1 MVSLCGIDEAGRGPV
16 IGPLVMAGVLIDE
29 SKLENLR
36 NIGVKDSKLLSPL
49 QRERLYD
56 KIIEIVDGYEITITH
71 ADEVDKAVN
80 SETSN
85 LNWLEAD
92 KSIQIITKLNPEKA
106 MLDCPS
112 NNIKAYTDYIN
123 TKLTTKTK
131 VTCEH
136 GADATYPEVSAA
148 SILAKVTRDTLIHE
162 MKKEI
167 NIDFGSGYPSDPK
180 TIKFLKENWNRYDF
194 FRKSWSSWKKLA
206 AAKKQKKL
214 GEF

>member
-92 KSIQIITKLNPEKA
+92 KSIQIITKLNPENNA
-106 MLDCPS
+106 STSLDLWNKFEIQNP
-112 NNIKAYTDYIN
+112 
-123 TKLTTKTK
+123 
-131 VTCEH
+131 
-136 GADATYPEVSAA
+136 
-148 SILAKVTRDTLIHE
+148 DTFRR
-162 MKKEI
+162 M
-167 NIDFGSGYPSDPK
+167 Y
-180 TIKFLKENWNRYDF
+180 KFWV
-194 FRKSWSSWKKLA
+194 
-206 AAKKQKKL
+206 QKI
-214 GEF
+214 

>member
-1 MVSLCGIDEAGRGPV
+1 
-16 IGPLVMAGVLIDE
+16 MAGVLIKEEDVTRL
-29 SKLENLR
+29 K
-36 NIGVKDSKLLSPL
+36 NIGVKDSKLLSAL

-56 KIIEIVDGYEITITH
+56 QIIEIVDKYEIIIAH

-92 KSIQIITKLNPEKA
+92 KSIEIITKLNPDKA

-112 NNIKAYTDYIN
+112 NNIADYTNYIKKKLKTE
-123 TKLTTKTK
+123 TKI
-131 VTCEH
+131 TCEH

-148 SILAKVTRDTLIHE
+148 SILAKVTRDNLIHE

-167 NIDFGSGYPSDPK
+167 KTDFGSGYPSDPK

-206 AAKKQKKL
+206 EKKKQKSL